1 MPDCGQHC
9 SASDWT
15 GNTCVLKPHATG
27 AHVWGSRLCVSGHT
41 VFYVDQET
49 ADMYPPCGFGG
60 VLTAEQKTLALEA
73 MRREAERT
81 LERMSNRRRHRIA

>member
-9 SASDWT
+9 SASDWI

-41 VFYVDQET
+41 MFYVDQAA
-49 ADMYPPCGFGG
+49 ADMHPPCGFGG
-60 VLTAEQKTLALEA
+60 ILT
-73 MRREAERT
+73 EAEKAQALAEMERETART
-81 LERMSNRRRHRIA
+81 LEQMAHRRRHRTA